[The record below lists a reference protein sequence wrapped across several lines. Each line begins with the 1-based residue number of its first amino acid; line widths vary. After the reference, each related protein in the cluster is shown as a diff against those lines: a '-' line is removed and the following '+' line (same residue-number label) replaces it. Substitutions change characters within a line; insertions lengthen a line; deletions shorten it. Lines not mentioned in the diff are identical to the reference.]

1 MSGHTQPVPT
11 WTDVDDV
18 RAALAASPVEAGR
31 AIREARE
38 ALRWQTFKG
47 PATQG
52 RAGERL
58 RAILSGEP
66 L

>member
-1 MSGHTQPVPT
+1 MSARASPS

-18 RAALAASPVEAGR
+18 RAALEASPVEAGR

-38 ALRWQTFKG
+38 ALRWGAYKG

-52 RAGERL
+52 RAAKAL